1 MTRIN
6 VEIAEAARTTGLVAR
21 KQQENKAKAS
31 LHGLQFIH
39 DNAGR
44 LYSDLVHADPRPL
57 QPGPKGSRTMTDLD
71 LIDRKI
77 VAELMRDATL
87 PVAQIADKVGLSQT
101 PCWKRIQKLEANGV
115 LTGRVALADPTRL
128 GFGLTVF
135 VSIEAADHSADWR
148 KAFAKA
154 TESIPEIMEVY
165 RMAGEIDYLLRVA
178 VADMMAFDRLYKRLT
193 DAVPIKNV
201 TSHFAMERMKF
212 TTAYPVDT
220 VSR

>member
-1 MTRIN
+1 
-6 VEIAEAARTTGLVAR
+6 
-21 KQQENKAKAS
+21 
-31 LHGLQFIH
+31 
-39 DNAGR
+39 
-44 LYSDLVHADPRPL
+44 
-57 QPGPKGSRTMTDLD
+57 MTDLD

-148 KAFAKA
+148 ESFAKA
-154 TESIPEIMEVY
+154 TQSLPEIMEVY

>member
-1 MTRIN
+1 
-6 VEIAEAARTTGLVAR
+6 
-21 KQQENKAKAS
+21 
-31 LHGLQFIH
+31 
-39 DNAGR
+39 
-44 LYSDLVHADPRPL
+44 
-57 QPGPKGSRTMTDLD
+57 MTDLD

-101 PCWKRIQKLEANGV
+101 PCWKRIQKLEAAGV
-115 LTGRVALADPTRL
+115 LTGRVALADPARL

-135 VSIEAADHSADWR
+135 MGIEAPDHSAEWR
-148 KAFAKA
+148 ETFAKA
-154 TESIPEIMEVY
+154 VAALPSVMEVY
-165 RMAGEIDYLLRVA
+165 RMAGEMDYLLRVA
-178 VADMMAFDRLYKRLT
+178 VPDMAAFDMLYKRLT

-220 VSR
+220 RNR

>member
-1 MTRIN
+1 
-6 VEIAEAARTTGLVAR
+6 
-21 KQQENKAKAS
+21 
-31 LHGLQFIH
+31 
-39 DNAGR
+39 
-44 LYSDLVHADPRPL
+44 
-57 QPGPKGSRTMTDLD
+57 MTDLD

-87 PVAQIADKVGLSQT
+87 PIAQIADKAGLSQT
-101 PCWKRIQKLEANGV
+101 PCWKRIQKLEASGV
-115 LTGRVALADPTRL
+115 LTGRVALADPTKL

-135 VSIEAADHSADWR
+135 VGIEAPDHSAEWR
-148 KAFAKA
+148 ESFARA
-154 TESIPEIMEVY
+154 TEAIPEIMEVY

-178 VADMMAFDRLYKRLT
+178 VADMQAYDRLYKRLT

-220 VSR
+220 LTR